1 MRPCIGDLI
10 KLEINTKLYWEN
22 DNPTEY
28 YSMVPTSAMT
38 GEGMSDLLG
47 YITYYTQTVLHDK
60 MLKNWNDFNATVMEV
75 KKIEGMGT
83 TIDIILKDG
92 ILKVDD
98 KIILSGFEGPIET
111 TVKALLTPHPMKELR
126 VKNEYLHHE
135 EVRGSMG
142 VKLMCVGLEK
152 ALAGSSVYKYTND

>member
-1 MRPCIGDLI
+1 
-10 KLEINTKLYWEN
+10 
-22 DNPTEY
+22 
-28 YSMVPTSAMT
+28 
-38 GEGMSDLLG
+38 
-47 YITYYTQTVLHDK
+47 
-60 MLKNWNDFNATVMEV
+60 MEV

-111 TVKALLTPHPMKELR
+111 TVKALLTPHPMKEMR

-152 ALAGSSVYKYTND
+152 ALAGTSIYKYSDDTEKLHYSELLEEDIKKVKKTIKLKQEGVGVAASTLGSLEALLVFLKA